1 MENEQKSIHET
12 FMKEALREAK
22 RAFEKGDVP
31 VGAVAVYQN
40 RIIARGYNQMELLH
54 DPTAHAEMIAI
65 TQAADFLHGEHGE
78 KHRGS
83 LEKVSF
89 YVTLEPCPMCAGALV
104 LAHCANL
111 IYGARDPKLGAC
123 GTLYNLTQD
132 SRLNHQ
138 LNVTGGVL
146 ELESKL
152 LIQQFFKNLR
162 KEKR

>member
-1 MENEQKSIHET
+1 MNREA
-12 FMKEALREAK
+12 FMREALKEAK
-22 RAFEKGDVP
+22 KAFQNGDVP

-65 TQAADFLHGEHGE
+65 TQAASFLHTRGG
-78 KHRGS
+78 KDHRGS

-104 LAHCANL
+104 LAHCENL
-111 IYGARDPKLGAC
+111 IYGTKDPKMGAC
-123 GTLYNLTQD
+123 GSLYRITD
-132 SRLNHQ
+132 DAKLNHQ
-138 LNVTGGVL
+138 LNVFAGVL
-146 ELESKL
+146 ESDAKFLMQE
-152 LIQQFFKNLR
+152 FFKSLR